1 MKSTVDRLKRPKLY
15 LSEMQ
20 SVKLSRENSS
30 QNWNDSTPSDSSFSR
45 SKSFSENFVA
55 IGKHSSPMTSFSKP
69 IQSTDETKKDAL
81 TFHRQHGIQLKGI
94 LPHVIDVSF
103 GQLVTASVY
112 FLSAARDSSSYRSS
126 SNSMSER
133 AGVTSSVSNSER
145 EGTEHPSLKKRF
157 SPPIV
162 AWRS

>member
-1 MKSTVDRLKRPKLY
+1 MKSTVDRFKRPKLY

-94 LPHVIDVSF
+94 LPARYRC
-103 GQLVTASVY
+103 QLRTIGDCQRVLLIS
-112 FLSAARDSSSYRSS
+112 SSSYRSS